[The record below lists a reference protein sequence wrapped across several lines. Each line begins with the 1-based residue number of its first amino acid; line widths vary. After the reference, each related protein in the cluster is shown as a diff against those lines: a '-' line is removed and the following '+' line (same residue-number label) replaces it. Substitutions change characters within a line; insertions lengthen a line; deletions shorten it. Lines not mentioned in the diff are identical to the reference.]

1 MDTEWNAQLLSNILY
16 RANEKTSK
24 KRKATTETAADRRV
38 LLKEIIEAGD
48 VPESANLIPKLKD
61 KQVKVFLKMANMVN
75 ENLDHVRIFDIA
87 DVHCIVCISGVRI
100 PKLKDVHKRYFFAIY
115 VFIYQIQCTMRIQTP
130 KVTLCSSIRD
140 NVSLII
146 PP

>member
-48 VPESANLIPKLKD
+48 VPESANLIPKLKE
-61 KQVKVFLKMANMVN
+61 KQVKVFLEMANMETV
-75 ENLDHVRIFDIA
+75 
-87 DVHCIVCISGVRI
+87 
-100 PKLKDVHKRYFFAIY
+100 
-115 VFIYQIQCTMRIQTP
+115 
-130 KVTLCSSIRD
+130 
-140 NVSLII
+140 
-146 PP
+146 